1 MRLSAPVARI
11 TVDVRRLAPHARQV
25 GHRRLG
31 ARDSGDVRVTL
42 RKLSPGLYRARVRA
56 VDATGRRSA
65 TATVEFRI
73 RR

>member
-1 MRLSAPVARI
+1 VARI
-11 TVDVRRLAPHARQV
+11 TVDVRRLAARARLV
-25 GHRRLG
+25 SRRRLG

-42 RKLSPGLYRARVRA
+42 RKLSPGRYRARVRA

-65 TATVEFRI
+65 TATVEFCI